1 MVAVTAGRLLGYRGM
16 NLPQRTFAKKIAGKG
31 DFDKLQILKMIK
43 ETLSSS
49 VI

>member
-1 MVAVTAGRLLGYRGM
+1 MVAVTAGGLLGYRRM
-16 NLPQRTFAKKIAGKG
+16 NPPQRIFVREIVGKG

-43 ETLSSS
+43 ESLSSS